1 MNEEAVGPMGRKL
14 FEMEQG
20 DLLSDLVDIP
30 KKACDRR
37 VRLYSVFFFFGGCTK
52 DVFLFP
58 IWIEFMTYTVCTNN
72 LSIFFLHVFCK
83 VFVTKI

>member
-1 MNEEAVGPMGRKL
+1 MGRKL

-20 DLLSDLVDIP
+20 DLLADLVDIP

-37 VRLYSVFFFFGGCTK
+37 VRLYVSHFTVFFFFGGCTEE

-58 IWIEFMTYTVCTNN
+58 IWIEFMTYTVCINN